1 MKKLVIVDGNSLL
14 FRAYYATS
22 FTGTIMRRK
31 DGFPTNAIFGFTNM
45 MNKIISTLK
54 DGDLLF
60 VSFDTGKKTFR
71 HKEMETYKAQRKP
84 IDEDLKLQ
92 LPVAR
97 ELLKAMGVFYY
108 ELEGYEGDDLAGTV
122 AKIGSIANL
131 EVDVYTSDKD
141 YLQLINDN
149 ISIYMITKGIKEIK
163 IMNKES
169 LFNDMG
175 LTPDQIRDYK
185 GLMGDPSDNIK
196 GIPGVGEKTAIKLLQ
211 QYSSLEGII
220 EAMKNEKSKL
230 AQKILDNQ
238 DLGKFCKH
246 IATID
251 TEVPLPFTLDDLE
264 YSGYDFN
271 ELSSFYTKEEFYSL
285 LKKLKPNSKKRNIN
299 KTSTEKSIKF
309 EKILISSFKDL
320 PNNISTFVLDYNQAN
335 YHHANINNVI
345 FADDKNVYIYDYS
358 LAKKDQNFINFITDE
373 NIKKSTFDSKAMYVL
388 LNKDH
393 IELKGISFDLLL
405 ASYLL
410 DSSLA
415 NDPIT
420 VCAYFGK
427 NILADDQVT
436 LFDDNSTTCN
446 LTYVINSI
454 KNDVITSLKEID
466 CYDLYNNIE
475 LKLAIVL
482 AKMEIEG
489 FPLNKEA
496 LNVINEK
503 YNVILNELT
512 EKIDILAG
520 VKINLA
526 SPKQVADLLF
536 NKLMLPSN
544 KKQSTSIEVL
554 NSIKHLHPI
563 VPLLIEYRK
572 YSKLI
577 STYTSGLSDYIFP
590 DGKIHALFNQALTT
604 TGRLSSSEPNLQNIS
619 VRDEEGKLIR
629 KAFFYD
635 EDNLSLLSL
644 DYSQIE
650 LRLLAHMANVSLL
663 IKAFNEGKDV
673 HEQTAREIFNIPNDE
688 EVPSNLR
695 RKAKTV
701 NFGIV
706 YGISDWGLAEQ
717 LSCPVQEAKTII
729 NNFYLVYPEIKT
741 YFDNV
746 IEFANKNNYVTTL
759 FKRRRYI
766 LELNSDNYQTREFG
780 KRAAQN
786 APIQGTAAD
795 LIKMAMIKI
804 DEEITK
810 QQLKSKLILQIHDE
824 LIFKIYPE
832 EKEIMYNLVKSTME
846 NIYPLKVKLEVDGSC
861 AKTWYDCK

>member
-31 DGFPTNAIFGFTNM
+31 DGFPTNAIFGFSNM

-97 ELLKAMGVFYY
+97 DLLKAMGVFYY

-122 AKIGSIANL
+122 AKIGSNANL

-149 ISIYMITKGIKEIK
+149 ISIYMITKGIKETK

-169 LFNDMG
+169 LFNEMG

-230 AQKILDNQ
+230 AQKIIDNQ

-251 TEVPLPFTLDDLE
+251 TDVPLPFTLEDLE

-299 KTSTEKSIKF
+299 KSTEKSIKF

-320 PNNISTFVLDYNQAN
+320 PNNISTFVLDYNQTN

-358 LAKKDQNFINFITDE
+358 LAKKDKDFINFITNE
-373 NIKKSTFDSKAMYVL
+373 NIKKATFDSKAMYVL

-393 IELKGISFDLLL
+393 IQLNGITFDLLL

-420 VCAYFGK
+420 VCAYFGE
-427 NILADDQVT
+427 NILSNDQLT
-436 LFDDNSTTCN
+436 LFDDNSSTCN

-454 KNDVITSLKEID
+454 KDEVIESLKEID

-503 YNVILNELT
+503 YKIVLNELT
-512 EKIDILAG
+512 EKIDELAG
-520 VKINLA
+520 VKINLS

-544 KKQSTSIEVL
+544 KKQSTSIEIL
-554 NSIKHLHPI
+554 NNIKHLHPI

-577 STYTSGLSDYIFP
+577 STYTSGLSGYIFP

-635 EDNLSLLSL
+635 EDDLSLLSL

-650 LRLLAHMANVSLL
+650 LRLLSHMANVSLL

-746 IEFANKNNYVTTL
+746 VEFATKNNYVTTL

>member
-31 DGFPTNAIFGFTNM
+31 DGFPTNAIFGFSNM

-97 ELLKAMGVFYY
+97 DLLKAMGVFYY

-122 AKIGSIANL
+122 AKIGSNSNL

-149 ISIYMITKGIKEIK
+149 ISIYMITKGIKETK

-169 LFNDMG
+169 LFNEMG

-251 TEVPLPFTLDDLE
+251 TDVPLPFTLDDLE

-299 KTSTEKSIKF
+299 KSTEKSIKF

-320 PNNISTFVLDYNQAN
+320 PNNISTFVLDYNQTN
-335 YHHANINNVI
+335 YHHANVNNVI

-358 LAKKDQNFINFITDE
+358 LAKKDKDFINFITNE
-373 NIKKSTFDSKAMYVL
+373 NIKKATFDSKAMYVL

-393 IELKGISFDLLL
+393 IQLNGITFDLLL

-427 NILADDQVT
+427 NILSNDQLT
-436 LFDDNSTTCN
+436 LFDDNSSTCN

-454 KNDVITSLKEID
+454 KDEVIASLKEID

-503 YNVILNELT
+503 YKIVLNELT
-512 EKIDILAG
+512 EKIDELAG
-520 VKINLA
+520 VKINLS

-544 KKQSTSIEVL
+544 KKQSTSIEIL
-554 NSIKHLHPI
+554 NNIKHLHPI

-746 IEFANKNNYVTTL
+746 VEFATKNNYVTTL

>member
-31 DGFPTNAIFGFTNM
+31 DGFPTNAIFGFSNM

-97 ELLKAMGVFYY
+97 DLLKAMGVFYY

-122 AKIGSIANL
+122 AKIGSNANL

-251 TEVPLPFTLDDLE
+251 TDVPLPFTLEDLE

-299 KTSTEKSIKF
+299 KTAEKSIKF
-309 EKILISSFKDL
+309 EKMLISSFKDL
-320 PNNISTFVLDYNQAN
+320 PNNISTFVLDYNQTN

-358 LAKKDQNFINFITDE
+358 LAKKDKDFINFITNE
-373 NIKKSTFDSKAMYVL
+373 KIKKATFDSKAMYVL

-393 IELKGISFDLLL
+393 IQLNGITFDLLL

-427 NILADDQVT
+427 NILSNDQLT
-436 LFDDNSTTCN
+436 LFDDNSSTCN

-454 KNDVITSLKEID
+454 KDEVIASLKEID

-496 LNVINEK
+496 LNIINEK
-503 YNVILNELT
+503 YKIILNELT
-512 EKIDILAG
+512 EKIDELAG
-520 VKINLA
+520 VKINLS

-544 KKQSTSIEVL
+544 KKQSTSIEIL
-554 NSIKHLHPI
+554 NNIKHLHPI

-746 IEFANKNNYVTTL
+746 VEFATKNNYVTTL

-804 DEEITK
+804 DEEITNK
-810 QQLKSKLILQIHDE
+810 KLKSKLVLQIHDE

-846 NIYPLKVKLEVDGSC
+846 NIYPLKVKLEVDGAC

>member
-31 DGFPTNAIFGFTNM
+31 DGFPTNAIFGFSNM

-97 ELLKAMGVFYY
+97 DLLKAMGVFYY

-122 AKIGSIANL
+122 AKIGSNANL

-271 ELSSFYTKEEFYSL
+271 ELSSFYTKQEFYSL

-320 PNNISTFVLDYNQAN
+320 PNNISTFVLDYNQTN

-358 LAKKDQNFINFITDE
+358 LAKKDKDFINFITNE
-373 NIKKSTFDSKAMYVL
+373 EIKKATFDSKAMYVL

-393 IELKGISFDLLL
+393 IQLNGITFDLLL

-420 VCAYFGK
+420 VCAYFGE
-427 NILADDQVT
+427 NILSNDQVT
-436 LFDDNSTTCN
+436 LFDDNSSTCN
-446 LTYVINSI
+446 LTFVINSI

-635 EDNLSLLSL
+635 DEDLYLLSL

-746 IEFANKNNYVTTL
+746 VEFATKNNYVTTL

-804 DEEITK
+804 DEEITNK
-810 QQLKSKLILQIHDE
+810 KLKSKLVLQIHDE

-832 EKEIMYNLVKSTME
+832 EKDIMSNLVKNTME
-846 NIYPLKVKLEVDGSC
+846 SIYPLNVKLEVDGAC

>member
-163 IMNKES
+163 IINKES

-230 AQKILDNQ
+230 AQKIIDNQ

-251 TEVPLPFTLDDLE
+251 TDVPLPFTLENLE

-299 KTSTEKSIKF
+299 KTAEKSIKF
-309 EKILISSFKDL
+309 EKILISSFKEL
-320 PNNISTFVLDYNQAN
+320 PNNISTFVLDYNQTN
-335 YHHANINNVI
+335 YHHANVNNVI

-358 LAKKDQNFINFITDE
+358 LAKKDKDFINFITNE
-373 NIKKSTFDSKAMYVL
+373 NIKKATFDSKAMYVL

-393 IELKGISFDLLL
+393 IQLNGITFDLLL

-427 NILADDQVT
+427 NILSNDQLT
-436 LFDDNSTTCN
+436 LFDDNSSTCN

-454 KNDVITSLKEID
+454 KDEVIESLKEID

-496 LNVINEK
+496 LNIINEK
-503 YNVILNELT
+503 YKIILNELT
-512 EKIDILAG
+512 EKIDELAG
-520 VKINLA
+520 IKINLS

-544 KKQSTSIEVL
+544 KKQSTSIEIL
-554 NSIKHLHPI
+554 NNIKHLHPI

-635 EDNLSLLSL
+635 EDDLSLLSL

-650 LRLLAHMANVSLL
+650 LRLLSHMANVSLL

-673 HEQTAREIFNIPNDE
+673 HEQTAREIFNIPNNE
-688 EVPSNLR
+688 EVPSSLR

-717 LSCPVQEAKTII
+717 LSCPIQEAKTII

>member
-31 DGFPTNAIFGFTNM
+31 DGFPTNAIFGFSNM

-97 ELLKAMGVFYY
+97 DLLKAMGVFYY

-122 AKIGSIANL
+122 AKIGSNANL

-149 ISIYMITKGIKEIK
+149 ISIYMITKGIKETK

-169 LFNDMG
+169 LFNEMG

-251 TEVPLPFTLDDLE
+251 TDVPLPFTLEDLE

-299 KTSTEKSIKF
+299 KSTEKSIKF

-320 PNNISTFVLDYNQAN
+320 PNNISTFVLDYNQTN
-335 YHHANINNVI
+335 YHHANVNNVI

-358 LAKKDQNFINFITDE
+358 LAKKDKDFINFITNE
-373 NIKKSTFDSKAMYVL
+373 EIKKATFDSKAMYVL

-393 IELKGISFDLLL
+393 IQLNGITFDLLL

-427 NILADDQVT
+427 NILSNDQLT
-436 LFDDNSTTCN
+436 LFDDNSSTCN

-454 KNDVITSLKEID
+454 KDEVIASLKEID

-503 YNVILNELT
+503 YKIVLNELT
-512 EKIDILAG
+512 EKIDELAG
-520 VKINLA
+520 VKINLS

-544 KKQSTSIEVL
+544 KKQSTSIEIL
-554 NSIKHLHPI
+554 NNIKHLHPI

-746 IEFANKNNYVTTL
+746 VEFATKNNYVTTL

>member
-31 DGFPTNAIFGFTNM
+31 DGFPTNAIFGFSNM

-122 AKIGSIANL
+122 AKIGSNANL

-220 EAMKNEKSKL
+220 EAMKNDKSKL

-251 TEVPLPFTLDDLE
+251 TDVPLPFTLDDLE

-299 KTSTEKSIKF
+299 KTAEKSIKF
-309 EKILISSFKDL
+309 EKILISSFKEL
-320 PNNISTFVLDYNQAN
+320 PNNISTFVLDYNQTN
-335 YHHANINNVI
+335 YHHANVNNVI

-358 LAKKDQNFINFITDE
+358 LAKKDKDFINFITNE
-373 NIKKSTFDSKAMYVL
+373 NIKKATFDSKAMYVL

-393 IELKGISFDLLL
+393 IQLNGITFDLLL

-420 VCAYFGK
+420 VCAYFGE
-427 NILADDQVT
+427 NILSNDQLT
-436 LFDDNSTTCN
+436 LFDDNSSTCN

-454 KNDVITSLKEID
+454 KNEVIASLKEID

-496 LNVINEK
+496 LNIINEK
-503 YNVILNELT
+503 YKIILNELT
-512 EKIDILAG
+512 EKIDELAG
-520 VKINLA
+520 VKINLS

-544 KKQSTSIEVL
+544 KKQSTSIEIL
-554 NSIKHLHPI
+554 NNIKHLHPI

-746 IEFANKNNYVTTL
+746 VEFATKNNYVTTL

>member
-22 FTGTIMRRK
+22 FIGTIMRRK
-31 DGFPTNAIFGFTNM
+31 DGFPTNAIFGFSNM

-97 ELLKAMGVFYY
+97 DLLKAMGVFYY

-122 AKIGSIANL
+122 AKIGSNANL

-149 ISIYMITKGIKEIK
+149 ISIYMITKGIKETK

-169 LFNDMG
+169 LFNEMG

-220 EAMKNEKSKL
+220 EAMKNDKSKL

-251 TEVPLPFTLDDLE
+251 TDVPLPFTLDDLE

-271 ELSSFYTKEEFYSL
+271 ELSSFYTKEKFYSL

-299 KTSTEKSIKF
+299 KSTEKSIKF

-320 PNNISTFVLDYNQAN
+320 PNNISTFVLDYNQTN
-335 YHHANINNVI
+335 YHHANVNNVI

-358 LAKKDQNFINFITDE
+358 LAKKDKDFINFITNE
-373 NIKKSTFDSKAMYVL
+373 EIKKATFDSKAMYVL

-393 IELKGISFDLLL
+393 IQLNGITFDLLL

-427 NILADDQVT
+427 NILSNDQLT
-436 LFDDNSTTCN
+436 LFDDNSSTCN

-454 KNDVITSLKEID
+454 KDEVIASLKEID

-496 LNVINEK
+496 LNIINEK
-503 YNVILNELT
+503 YKIILNELT
-512 EKIDILAG
+512 EKIDELAG
-520 VKINLA
+520 VKINLS

-544 KKQSTSIEVL
+544 KKQSTSIEIL
-554 NSIKHLHPI
+554 NNIKHLHPI

-673 HEQTAREIFNIPNDE
+673 HEQTSREIFNIPNDE

-746 IEFANKNNYVTTL
+746 VEFATKNNYVTTL

>member
-31 DGFPTNAIFGFTNM
+31 DGFPTNAIFGFSNM

-122 AKIGSIANL
+122 AKIGSNANL

-149 ISIYMITKGIKEIK
+149 ISIYMITKGIKETK

-169 LFNDMG
+169 LFNEMG

-220 EAMKNEKSKL
+220 EAMKNDKSKL

-251 TEVPLPFTLDDLE
+251 TDVPLPFTLEDLE

-299 KTSTEKSIKF
+299 KTAEKSIKF
-309 EKILISSFKDL
+309 EKILISSFKEL
-320 PNNISTFVLDYNQAN
+320 PNNISTFVLDYNQTN
-335 YHHANINNVI
+335 YHHANVNNVI

-358 LAKKDQNFINFITDE
+358 LAKKDKDFINFITNE
-373 NIKKSTFDSKAMYVL
+373 NIKKATFDSKAMYVL

-393 IELKGISFDLLL
+393 IQLNGITFDLLL

-427 NILADDQVT
+427 NILSNDQLT
-436 LFDDNSTTCN
+436 LFDDNSSTCN

-454 KNDVITSLKEID
+454 KEEVIESLKEID

-496 LNVINEK
+496 LNIINEK
-503 YNVILNELT
+503 YKIILNELT
-512 EKIDILAG
+512 EKIDELAG
-520 VKINLA
+520 IKINLS

-544 KKQSTSIEVL
+544 KKQSTSIEIL
-554 NSIKHLHPI
+554 NNIKHLHPI

-746 IEFANKNNYVTTL
+746 VEFANKNNYVTTL

>member
-31 DGFPTNAIFGFTNM
+31 DGFPTNAIFGFSNM

-97 ELLKAMGVFYY
+97 DLLKAMGVFYY

-122 AKIGSIANL
+122 AKIGSNANL

-149 ISIYMITKGIKEIK
+149 ISIYMITKGIKETK

-251 TEVPLPFTLDDLE
+251 TDVPLPFTLDDLE

-320 PNNISTFVLDYNQAN
+320 PNNISTFVLDYNQTN
-335 YHHANINNVI
+335 YHHANVNNVI

-358 LAKKDQNFINFITDE
+358 LAKKDKDFINFITNE
-373 NIKKSTFDSKAMYVL
+373 NIKKATFDSKAMYVL

-393 IELKGISFDLLL
+393 IQLNGITFDLLL

-420 VCAYFGK
+420 VCAYFGE
-427 NILADDQVT
+427 NILSNDQLT
-436 LFDDNSTTCN
+436 LFDDNSSTCN

-454 KNDVITSLKEID
+454 KDEVIASLKEID

-503 YNVILNELT
+503 YKIVLNELT
-512 EKIDILAG
+512 EKIDELAG
-520 VKINLA
+520 VKINLS

-544 KKQSTSIEVL
+544 KKQSTSIEIL
-554 NSIKHLHPI
+554 NNIKHLHPI

-746 IEFANKNNYVTTL
+746 VEFATKNNYVTTL

-861 AKTWYDCK
+861 DKTWYDCK

>member
-230 AQKILDNQ
+230 AQKIIDNQ

-251 TEVPLPFTLDDLE
+251 TDVPLPFTLEDLE

-285 LKKLKPNSKKRNIN
+285 LKKLKHNSKKRNIN
-299 KTSTEKSIKF
+299 KTAEKSIKF
-309 EKILISSFKDL
+309 EKILISSFKEL
-320 PNNISTFVLDYNQAN
+320 PNNISTFVLDYNQTN
-335 YHHANINNVI
+335 YHHANVNNVI

-358 LAKKDQNFINFITDE
+358 LAKKDKDFINFITNE
-373 NIKKSTFDSKAMYVL
+373 NIKKATFDSKAMYVL

-393 IELKGISFDLLL
+393 IQLNGITFDLLL

-427 NILADDQVT
+427 NILSNDQLT
-436 LFDDNSTTCN
+436 LFDDNSSTCN

-454 KNDVITSLKEID
+454 KDEVIESLKEID

-503 YNVILNELT
+503 YKIVLNELT
-512 EKIDILAG
+512 EKIDELAG
-520 VKINLA
+520 VKINLS

-544 KKQSTSIEVL
+544 KKQSTSIEIL
-554 NSIKHLHPI
+554 NNIKHLHPI

-746 IEFANKNNYVTTL
+746 VEFATKNNYVTTL

>member
-122 AKIGSIANL
+122 AKIGSNANL

-230 AQKILDNQ
+230 AQKIIDNQ

-251 TEVPLPFTLDDLE
+251 TDVPLPFTLEDLE

-299 KTSTEKSIKF
+299 KTAEKSIKF
-309 EKILISSFKDL
+309 EKMLISSFKDL
-320 PNNISTFVLDYNQAN
+320 PNNISTFVLDYNQTN
-335 YHHANINNVI
+335 YHHANVNNVI

-358 LAKKDQNFINFITDE
+358 LAKKDKDFINFITNE
-373 NIKKSTFDSKAMYVL
+373 KIKKATFDSKAMYVL

-393 IELKGISFDLLL
+393 IQLNGITFDLLL

-427 NILADDQVT
+427 NILSNDQLT
-436 LFDDNSTTCN
+436 LFDDNSSTCN

-454 KNDVITSLKEID
+454 KDEVIESLKEID

-496 LNVINEK
+496 LNIINEK
-503 YNVILNELT
+503 YKIILNELT
-512 EKIDILAG
+512 EKIDELAG
-520 VKINLA
+520 VKINLS

-544 KKQSTSIEVL
+544 KKQSTSIEIL
-554 NSIKHLHPI
+554 NNIKHLHPI

-635 EDNLSLLSL
+635 EDDLSLLSL

-650 LRLLAHMANVSLL
+650 LRLLSHMANVSLL

-717 LSCPVQEAKTII
+717 LSCPIQEAKTII

>member
-122 AKIGSIANL
+122 AKIGSNANL

-251 TEVPLPFTLDDLE
+251 TEVSLPFTLEDLE

-271 ELSSFYTKEEFYSL
+271 ELSSFYTKQEFYSL

-320 PNNISTFVLDYNQAN
+320 PNNISTFVLDYNQTN

-393 IELKGISFDLLL
+393 IQLNGITFDLLL

-427 NILADDQVT
+427 NILTDDQVS
-436 LFDDNSTTCN
+436 LFDDNSSTCN

-503 YNVILNELT
+503 YKIVLNELT

-635 EDNLSLLSL
+635 DEDLYLLSL

-688 EVPSNLR
+688 EVPSSLR

-746 IEFANKNNYVTTL
+746 VEFATKNNYVTTL

>member
-31 DGFPTNAIFGFTNM
+31 DGFPTNAIFGFSNM

-251 TEVPLPFTLDDLE
+251 TDVPLPFTLEDLE

-271 ELSSFYTKEEFYSL
+271 ELSSFYTKQEFYSL

-320 PNNISTFVLDYNQAN
+320 PNNISTFVLDYNQTN

-358 LAKKDQNFINFITDE
+358 LAKKDKDFINFITNE
-373 NIKKSTFDSKAMYVL
+373 NIKKATFDSKAMYVL

-393 IELKGISFDLLL
+393 IQLNGITFDLLL

-427 NILADDQVT
+427 NILSNDQLT
-436 LFDDNSTTCN
+436 LFDDNSSTCN

-454 KNDVITSLKEID
+454 KDEVIASLKEID

-496 LNVINEK
+496 LNIINEK
-503 YNVILNELT
+503 YKIILNELT
-512 EKIDILAG
+512 EKIDELAG
-520 VKINLA
+520 VKINLS

-544 KKQSTSIEVL
+544 KKQSTSIEIL
-554 NSIKHLHPI
+554 NNIKHLHPI

-746 IEFANKNNYVTTL
+746 VEFATKNNYVTTL

>member
-31 DGFPTNAIFGFTNM
+31 DGFPTNAIFGFSNM

-71 HKEMETYKAQRKP
+71 HKEMETYKVQRKP

-97 ELLKAMGVFYY
+97 DLLKAMGVFYY

-251 TEVPLPFTLDDLE
+251 TDVPLPFTLDDLE

-271 ELSSFYTKEEFYSL
+271 ELSSFYTKQEFYSL

-299 KTSTEKSIKF
+299 KSTEKSIKF

-320 PNNISTFVLDYNQAN
+320 PNNISTFVLDYNQTN
-335 YHHANINNVI
+335 YHHANVNNVI

-358 LAKKDQNFINFITDE
+358 LAKKDKDFINFITNE
-373 NIKKSTFDSKAMYVL
+373 NIKKATFDSKAMYVL

-393 IELKGISFDLLL
+393 IQLNGITFDLLL

-427 NILADDQVT
+427 NILSNDQLT
-436 LFDDNSTTCN
+436 LFDDNSSTCN

-454 KNDVITSLKEID
+454 KDEVIASLKEID

-496 LNVINEK
+496 LNIINEK
-503 YNVILNELT
+503 YKIILNELT
-512 EKIDILAG
+512 EKIDELAG
-520 VKINLA
+520 VKINLS

-544 KKQSTSIEVL
+544 KKQSTSIEIL
-554 NSIKHLHPI
+554 NNIKHLHPI

-746 IEFANKNNYVTTL
+746 VEFATKNNYVTTL

>member
-31 DGFPTNAIFGFTNM
+31 DGFPTNAIFGFSNM

-97 ELLKAMGVFYY
+97 DLLKAMGVFYY

-122 AKIGSIANL
+122 AKIGSNANL

-149 ISIYMITKGIKEIK
+149 ISIYMITKGIKETK

-169 LFNDMG
+169 LFNEMG

-251 TEVPLPFTLDDLE
+251 TDVPLPFTLDDLE

-320 PNNISTFVLDYNQAN
+320 PNNISTFVLDYNQTN
-335 YHHANINNVI
+335 YHHANVNNVI

-358 LAKKDQNFINFITDE
+358 LAKKDKDFINFITNE
-373 NIKKSTFDSKAMYVL
+373 NIKKATFDSKAMYVL

-393 IELKGISFDLLL
+393 IQLNGITFDLLL

-427 NILADDQVT
+427 NILSNDQLT
-436 LFDDNSTTCN
+436 LFDDNSSTCN

-454 KNDVITSLKEID
+454 KDEVITSLKEID

-503 YNVILNELT
+503 YKIVLNELT
-512 EKIDILAG
+512 EKIDELAG
-520 VKINLA
+520 VKINLS

-544 KKQSTSIEVL
+544 KKQSTSIEIL
-554 NSIKHLHPI
+554 NNIKHLHPI

-746 IEFANKNNYVTTL
+746 VEFATKNNYVTTL

>member
-31 DGFPTNAIFGFTNM
+31 DGFPTNAIFGFSNM

-122 AKIGSIANL
+122 AKIGSNANL

-141 YLQLINDN
+141 YLQLINNN

-196 GIPGVGEKTAIKLLQ
+196 GITGVGEKTAIKLLQ

-251 TEVPLPFTLDDLE
+251 TDVPLPFTLDDLE

-320 PNNISTFVLDYNQAN
+320 PNNISTFVLDYNQTN
-335 YHHANINNVI
+335 YHHANVNNVI

-358 LAKKDQNFINFITDE
+358 LAKKDKDFINFITNE
-373 NIKKSTFDSKAMYVL
+373 NIKKATFDSKAMYVL

-393 IELKGISFDLLL
+393 IQLNGITFDLLL

-427 NILADDQVT
+427 NILSNDQLT
-436 LFDDNSTTCN
+436 LFDDNSSTCN

-454 KNDVITSLKEID
+454 KDEVIASLKEID

-496 LNVINEK
+496 LNIINEK
-503 YNVILNELT
+503 YKIILNELT
-512 EKIDILAG
+512 EKIDELAG
-520 VKINLA
+520 VKINLS

-544 KKQSTSIEVL
+544 KKQSTSIEIL
-554 NSIKHLHPI
+554 NNIKHLHPI

-746 IEFANKNNYVTTL
+746 VEFATKNNYVTTL

>member
-31 DGFPTNAIFGFTNM
+31 DGFPTNAIFGFSNM

-122 AKIGSIANL
+122 AKIGSNANL

-149 ISIYMITKGIKEIK
+149 ISIYMITKGIKETK

-220 EAMKNEKSKL
+220 EAMKNDKSKL

-251 TEVPLPFTLDDLE
+251 TDVPLPFTLEDLE

-285 LKKLKPNSKKRNIN
+285 LKKLKPNSKKRNIH
-299 KTSTEKSIKF
+299 KTTTEKSIKF

-320 PNNISTFVLDYNQAN
+320 PNNISTFVLDYNQTN

-358 LAKKDQNFINFITDE
+358 LAKKDKDFINFITNE
-373 NIKKSTFDSKAMYVL
+373 NIKKATFDSKAMYVL

-393 IELKGISFDLLL
+393 IQLNGITFDLLL

-420 VCAYFGK
+420 VCAYFGE
-427 NILADDQVT
+427 NILSNDQLT
-436 LFDDNSTTCN
+436 LFDDNSSTCN

-454 KNDVITSLKEID
+454 KDEVIASLKEID

-489 FPLNKEA
+489 FPLNKEV
-496 LNVINEK
+496 LNIINEK
-503 YNVILNELT
+503 YKIILNELT
-512 EKIDILAG
+512 EKIDELAG
-520 VKINLA
+520 VKINLS

-544 KKQSTSIEVL
+544 KKQSTSIEIL
-554 NSIKHLHPI
+554 NNIKHLHPI

-673 HEQTAREIFNIPNDE
+673 HEQTAREIFNIPNNE
-688 EVPSNLR
+688 EVPSSLR

-746 IEFANKNNYVTTL
+746 VEFATKNNYVTTL

>member
-31 DGFPTNAIFGFTNM
+31 DGFPTNAIFGFSNM

-122 AKIGSIANL
+122 AKIGSNANL

-230 AQKILDNQ
+230 AQKIIDNQ

-251 TEVPLPFTLDDLE
+251 TDVPLPFTLEDLE

-299 KTSTEKSIKF
+299 KSTEKSIKF

-320 PNNISTFVLDYNQAN
+320 PNNISTFVLDYNQTN
-335 YHHANINNVI
+335 YHHANVNNVI

-358 LAKKDQNFINFITDE
+358 LAKKDKDFINFITNE
-373 NIKKSTFDSKAMYVL
+373 EIKKATFDSKAMYVL

-393 IELKGISFDLLL
+393 IQLNGITFDLLL

-427 NILADDQVT
+427 NILSNDQLT
-436 LFDDNSTTCN
+436 LFDDNSSTCN

-454 KNDVITSLKEID
+454 KDEVIASLKEID

-503 YNVILNELT
+503 YKIVLNELT
-512 EKIDILAG
+512 EKIDELAG
-520 VKINLA
+520 VKINLS

-544 KKQSTSIEVL
+544 KKQSTSIEIL
-554 NSIKHLHPI
+554 NNIKHLHPI

-635 EDNLSLLSL
+635 EDDLSLLSL

-650 LRLLAHMANVSLL
+650 LRLLSHMANVSLL

-717 LSCPVQEAKTII
+717 LSCPIQEAKTII

>member
-1 MKKLVIVDGNSLL
+1 MKKLVIVDGNSLI

-31 DGFPTNAIFGFTNM
+31 DGFPTNAIFGFSNM

-122 AKIGSIANL
+122 AKIGSNANL

-220 EAMKNEKSKL
+220 EAMKNDKSKL

-251 TEVPLPFTLDDLE
+251 TDVPLPFTLEDLE

-299 KTSTEKSIKF
+299 KSTEKSIKF

-320 PNNISTFVLDYNQAN
+320 PNNISTFVLDYNQTN

-358 LAKKDQNFINFITDE
+358 LAKKDKDFINFITNE
-373 NIKKSTFDSKAMYVL
+373 NIKKATFDSKAMYVL

-393 IELKGISFDLLL
+393 IQLNGITFDLLL

-420 VCAYFGK
+420 VCAYFGE
-427 NILADDQVT
+427 NILSNDQVT
-436 LFDDNSTTCN
+436 LFDDNSSTYN

-454 KNDVITSLKEID
+454 KNEVIASLKEID

-503 YNVILNELT
+503 YKIILNELT
-512 EKIDILAG
+512 EKIDELAG
-520 VKINLA
+520 VKINLS

-544 KKQSTSIEVL
+544 KKQSTSIEIL
-554 NSIKHLHPI
+554 NNIKHLHPI

-746 IEFANKNNYVTTL
+746 VEFATKNNYVTTL

>member
-31 DGFPTNAIFGFTNM
+31 DGFPTNAIFGFSNM

-97 ELLKAMGVFYY
+97 DLLKAMGVFYY

-122 AKIGSIANL
+122 AKIGSNANL

-149 ISIYMITKGIKEIK
+149 ISIYMITKGIKETK

-169 LFNDMG
+169 LFNEMG

-220 EAMKNEKSKL
+220 EAMKNDKSKL

-251 TEVPLPFTLDDLE
+251 TDVPLPFTLEDLE

-299 KTSTEKSIKF
+299 KSTEKSIKF

-320 PNNISTFVLDYNQAN
+320 PNNISTFVLDYNQTN
-335 YHHANINNVI
+335 YHHANVNNVI

-358 LAKKDQNFINFITDE
+358 LAKKDKDFINFITNE
-373 NIKKSTFDSKAMYVL
+373 EIKKATFDSKAMYVL

-393 IELKGISFDLLL
+393 IQLNGITFDLLL

-427 NILADDQVT
+427 NILSNDQLT
-436 LFDDNSTTCN
+436 LFDDNSSTCN

-454 KNDVITSLKEID
+454 KDEVIASLKEID

-496 LNVINEK
+496 LNIINEK
-503 YNVILNELT
+503 YKIILNELT
-512 EKIDILAG
+512 EKIDELAG
-520 VKINLA
+520 VKINLS

-544 KKQSTSIEVL
+544 KKQSTSIEIL
-554 NSIKHLHPI
+554 NNIKHLHPI

-746 IEFANKNNYVTTL
+746 VEFATKNNYVTTL

>member
-122 AKIGSIANL
+122 AKIGSNANL

-230 AQKILDNQ
+230 AQKIIDNQ

-251 TEVPLPFTLDDLE
+251 TDVPLPFTLDDLE

-299 KTSTEKSIKF
+299 KSTEKSIKF

-320 PNNISTFVLDYNQAN
+320 PNNISTFVLDYNQTN
-335 YHHANINNVI
+335 YHHANVNNVI

-358 LAKKDQNFINFITDE
+358 LAKKDKDFINFITNE
-373 NIKKSTFDSKAMYVL
+373 NNKKATFDSKAMYVL

-393 IELKGISFDLLL
+393 IQLNGITFDLLL

-427 NILADDQVT
+427 NILSNDQLT
-436 LFDDNSTTCN
+436 LFDDNSSTCN

-454 KNDVITSLKEID
+454 KDEVIESLKEID

-496 LNVINEK
+496 LNIINEK
-503 YNVILNELT
+503 YKIILNELT
-512 EKIDILAG
+512 EKIDELAG
-520 VKINLA
+520 VKINLS

-544 KKQSTSIEVL
+544 KKQSTSIEIL
-554 NSIKHLHPI
+554 NNIKHLHPI

-746 IEFANKNNYVTTL
+746 VEFATKNNYVTTL

-846 NIYPLKVKLEVDGSC
+846 NIYPLKVKLEVDGAC

>member
-31 DGFPTNAIFGFTNM
+31 DGFPTNAIFGFSNM

-122 AKIGSIANL
+122 AKIGSNANL

-220 EAMKNEKSKL
+220 EAMKNDKSKL

-251 TEVPLPFTLDDLE
+251 TDVPLPFTLEDLE

-299 KTSTEKSIKF
+299 KSTEKSIKF

-320 PNNISTFVLDYNQAN
+320 PNNISTFVLDYNQTN
-335 YHHANINNVI
+335 YHHANVNNVI

-358 LAKKDQNFINFITDE
+358 LAKKDKDFINFITNE
-373 NIKKSTFDSKAMYVL
+373 EIKKATFDSKAMYVL

-393 IELKGISFDLLL
+393 IQLNGITFDLLL

-427 NILADDQVT
+427 NILSNDQLT
-436 LFDDNSTTCN
+436 LFDDNSSTCN

-454 KNDVITSLKEID
+454 KDEVIASLKEID

-496 LNVINEK
+496 LNIINEK
-503 YNVILNELT
+503 YKIILNELT
-512 EKIDILAG
+512 EKIDELAG
-520 VKINLA
+520 VKINLS

-544 KKQSTSIEVL
+544 KKQSTSIEIL
-554 NSIKHLHPI
+554 NNIKHLHPI

-746 IEFANKNNYVTTL
+746 VEFATKNNYVTTL

>member
-31 DGFPTNAIFGFTNM
+31 DGYPTNAIFGFTNM

-230 AQKILDNQ
+230 AQKIIDNQ

-251 TEVPLPFTLDDLE
+251 TDVPLPFTLEDLE

-299 KTSTEKSIKF
+299 KTAEKSIKF
-309 EKILISSFKDL
+309 EKMLISSFKDL
-320 PNNISTFVLDYNQAN
+320 PNNISTFVLDYNQTN
-335 YHHANINNVI
+335 YHHANVNNVI

-358 LAKKDQNFINFITDE
+358 LAKKDKDFINFITNE
-373 NIKKSTFDSKAMYVL
+373 KIKKATFDSKAMYVL

-393 IELKGISFDLLL
+393 IQLNGITFDLLL

-427 NILADDQVT
+427 NILSNDQLT
-436 LFDDNSTTCN
+436 LFDDNSSTCN

-454 KNDVITSLKEID
+454 KDEVIESLKEID

-496 LNVINEK
+496 LNIINEK
-503 YNVILNELT
+503 YKIILNELT
-512 EKIDILAG
+512 EKIDELAG
-520 VKINLA
+520 VKINLS

-544 KKQSTSIEVL
+544 KKQSTSIEIL
-554 NSIKHLHPI
+554 NNIKHLHPI

-688 EVPSNLR
+688 EVPSSLR

-717 LSCPVQEAKTII
+717 LSCPIQEAKTII

>member
-141 YLQLINDN
+141 YLQLINNN

-230 AQKILDNQ
+230 AQKIIDNQ

-251 TEVPLPFTLDDLE
+251 TDVPLPFTLEDLE

-285 LKKLKPNSKKRNIN
+285 LKKLKPNSKKRNIH
-299 KTSTEKSIKF
+299 KTTTEKSIKF

-320 PNNISTFVLDYNQAN
+320 PNNISTFVLDYNQTN
-335 YHHANINNVI
+335 YHHANVNNVI
-345 FADDKNVYIYDYS
+345 FADDKTVYIYDYS
-358 LAKKDQNFINFITDE
+358 LAKKDKDFINFITNE
-373 NIKKSTFDSKAMYVL
+373 NNKKATFDSKAMYVL

-393 IELKGISFDLLL
+393 IQLNGITFDLLL

-427 NILADDQVT
+427 NILSNDQLT
-436 LFDDNSTTCN
+436 LFDDNSSTCN

-454 KNDVITSLKEID
+454 KDEVIESLKEID

-496 LNVINEK
+496 LNIINEK
-503 YNVILNELT
+503 YKIILNELT
-512 EKIDILAG
+512 EKIDELAG
-520 VKINLA
+520 VKINLS

-544 KKQSTSIEVL
+544 KKQSTSIEIL
-554 NSIKHLHPI
+554 NNIKHLHPI

-650 LRLLAHMANVSLL
+650 LRLLSHMANVSLL

-673 HEQTAREIFNIPNDE
+673 HEQTAREIFNIPNNE

-717 LSCPVQEAKTII
+717 LSCPIQEAKTII

>member
-230 AQKILDNQ
+230 AQKIIDNQ

-251 TEVPLPFTLDDLE
+251 TDVPLPFTLEDLE

-299 KTSTEKSIKF
+299 KTAEKSIKF
-309 EKILISSFKDL
+309 EKMLISSFKDL
-320 PNNISTFVLDYNQAN
+320 PNNISTFVLDYNQTN
-335 YHHANINNVI
+335 YHHANVNNVI

-358 LAKKDQNFINFITDE
+358 LAKKDKDFINFITNE
-373 NIKKSTFDSKAMYVL
+373 KIKKATFDSKAMYVL

-393 IELKGISFDLLL
+393 IQLNGITFDLLL

-420 VCAYFGK
+420 VCAYFGE
-427 NILADDQVT
+427 NILSNDQLT
-436 LFDDNSTTCN
+436 LFDDNSSTCN

-454 KNDVITSLKEID
+454 KNEVIESLKEID

-496 LNVINEK
+496 LNIINEK
-503 YNVILNELT
+503 YKIILNELT
-512 EKIDILAG
+512 EKIDELAG
-520 VKINLA
+520 VKINLS

-544 KKQSTSIEVL
+544 KKQSTSIEIL
-554 NSIKHLHPI
+554 NNIKHLHPI

-746 IEFANKNNYVTTL
+746 VEFATKNNYVTTL

>member
-122 AKIGSIANL
+122 AEIGSNANL

-230 AQKILDNQ
+230 AQKIIDNQ

-251 TEVPLPFTLDDLE
+251 TDVPLPFTLEDLE

-299 KTSTEKSIKF
+299 KTAEKSIKF
-309 EKILISSFKDL
+309 EKMLISSFKDL
-320 PNNISTFVLDYNQAN
+320 PNNISTFVLDYNQTN
-335 YHHANINNVI
+335 YHHANVNNVI

-358 LAKKDQNFINFITDE
+358 LAKKDKDFINFITNE
-373 NIKKSTFDSKAMYVL
+373 KIKKATFDSKAMYVL

-393 IELKGISFDLLL
+393 IQLNGITFDLLL

-427 NILADDQVT
+427 NILSNDQLT
-436 LFDDNSTTCN
+436 LFDDNSSTCN

-454 KNDVITSLKEID
+454 KDEVIESLKEID

-496 LNVINEK
+496 LNIINEK
-503 YNVILNELT
+503 YKIILNELT
-512 EKIDILAG
+512 EKIDELAG
-520 VKINLA
+520 VKINLS

-544 KKQSTSIEVL
+544 KKQSTSIEIL
-554 NSIKHLHPI
+554 NNIKHLHPI

-635 EDNLSLLSL
+635 EDDLSLLSL

-650 LRLLAHMANVSLL
+650 LRLLSHMANVSLL

-673 HEQTAREIFNIPNDE
+673 HEQTAREIFNIPNNE
-688 EVPSNLR
+688 EVPSSLR

-717 LSCPVQEAKTII
+717 LSCPIQEAKTII

>member
-122 AKIGSIANL
+122 AKIGSNANL

-251 TEVPLPFTLDDLE
+251 TDVPLPFTLEDLE

-299 KTSTEKSIKF
+299 KTAEKSIKF
-309 EKILISSFKDL
+309 EKMLISSFKDL
-320 PNNISTFVLDYNQAN
+320 PNNISTFVLDYNQTN

-345 FADDKNVYIYDYS
+345 FADDKNVYIYDYY
-358 LAKKDQNFINFITDE
+358 LAKKDKDFINFITNE
-373 NIKKSTFDSKAMYVL
+373 KIKKATFDSKAMYVL

-393 IELKGISFDLLL
+393 IQLNGITFDLLL

-427 NILADDQVT
+427 NILSNDQLT
-436 LFDDNSTTCN
+436 LFDDNSSTCN

-454 KNDVITSLKEID
+454 KDEVIESLKEID

-496 LNVINEK
+496 LNIINEK
-503 YNVILNELT
+503 YKIILNELT
-512 EKIDILAG
+512 EKIDELAG
-520 VKINLA
+520 VKINLS

-544 KKQSTSIEVL
+544 KKQSTSIEIL
-554 NSIKHLHPI
+554 NNIKHLHPI

-635 EDNLSLLSL
+635 DDNLSLLSL

-650 LRLLAHMANVSLL
+650 LRLLSHMANVSLL

-746 IEFANKNNYVTTL
+746 VEFATKNNYVTTL

>member
-31 DGFPTNAIFGFTNM
+31 DGFPTNAIFGFSNM
-45 MNKIISTLK
+45 MNKMISTLK

-97 ELLKAMGVFYY
+97 DLLKAMGVFYY

-122 AKIGSIANL
+122 AKIGSNANL

-149 ISIYMITKGIKEIK
+149 ISIYMITKGIKETK

-169 LFNDMG
+169 LFNEMG

-220 EAMKNEKSKL
+220 EAMKNDKSKL

-251 TEVPLPFTLDDLE
+251 TDVPLPFTLEDLE

-299 KTSTEKSIKF
+299 KSTEKSIKF

-320 PNNISTFVLDYNQAN
+320 PNNISTFVLDYNQTN
-335 YHHANINNVI
+335 YHHANVNNVI

-358 LAKKDQNFINFITDE
+358 LAKKDKDFINFITNE
-373 NIKKSTFDSKAMYVL
+373 EIKKATFDSKAMYVL

-393 IELKGISFDLLL
+393 IQLNGITFDLLL

-420 VCAYFGK
+420 VCAYFGE
-427 NILADDQVT
+427 NILSNDQLT
-436 LFDDNSTTCN
+436 LFDDNSSTCN

-454 KNDVITSLKEID
+454 KDEVIASLKEID

-503 YNVILNELT
+503 YKIVLNELT
-512 EKIDILAG
+512 EKIDELAG
-520 VKINLA
+520 VKINLS

-544 KKQSTSIEVL
+544 KKQSTSIEIL
-554 NSIKHLHPI
+554 NNIKHLHPI

-635 EDNLSLLSL
+635 EDDLSLLSL

-650 LRLLAHMANVSLL
+650 LRLLSHMANVSLL

-746 IEFANKNNYVTTL
+746 VEFANKNNYVTTL

>member
-122 AKIGSIANL
+122 AKIGSNANL

-163 IMNKES
+163 IMNQES

-230 AQKILDNQ
+230 AQKIIDNQ

-251 TEVPLPFTLDDLE
+251 TDVPLPFTLDDLE
-264 YSGYDFN
+264 YFGYDFN

-320 PNNISTFVLDYNQAN
+320 PNNISTFVLDYNQTN

-358 LAKKDQNFINFITDE
+358 LAKKDKDFINFITNE
-373 NIKKSTFDSKAMYVL
+373 EIKKATFDSKAMYVL

-393 IELKGISFDLLL
+393 IQLNGITFDLLL

-427 NILADDQVT
+427 NILSNDQLT
-436 LFDDNSTTCN
+436 LFDDNSSTCN

-454 KNDVITSLKEID
+454 KDEVIESLKEID

-503 YNVILNELT
+503 YKIVLNELT
-512 EKIDILAG
+512 EKIDELAG
-520 VKINLA
+520 VKINLS

-544 KKQSTSIEVL
+544 KKQSTSIEIL
-554 NSIKHLHPI
+554 NNIKHLHPI

-746 IEFANKNNYVTTL
+746 VDFATKNNYVTTL

-804 DEEITK
+804 DEEITNK
-810 QQLKSKLILQIHDE
+810 KLKSKLVLQIHDE

-832 EKEIMYNLVKSTME
+832 EKDIMYNLVKNTME
-846 NIYPLKVKLEVDGSC
+846 SIYPLNVKLEVDGAC

>member
-31 DGFPTNAIFGFTNM
+31 DGFPTNAIFGFSNM

-97 ELLKAMGVFYY
+97 DLLKAMGVFYY

-122 AKIGSIANL
+122 AKIGSNANL

-149 ISIYMITKGIKEIK
+149 ISIYMITKGIKETK

-169 LFNDMG
+169 LFNEMG

-220 EAMKNEKSKL
+220 EAMKNDKSKL

-251 TEVPLPFTLDDLE
+251 TDVPLPFTLDDLE

-299 KTSTEKSIKF
+299 KTAEKSIKF

-320 PNNISTFVLDYNQAN
+320 PNNISTFVLDYNQTN
-335 YHHANINNVI
+335 YHHANVNNVI

-358 LAKKDQNFINFITDE
+358 LAKKDKDFINFITNE
-373 NIKKSTFDSKAMYVL
+373 NIKKATFDSKAMYVL

-393 IELKGISFDLLL
+393 IQLNGITFDLLL

-427 NILADDQVT
+427 NILSNDQLT
-436 LFDDNSTTCN
+436 LFDDNSSTCN

-454 KNDVITSLKEID
+454 KNEVIASLKEID

-503 YNVILNELT
+503 YKIVLNELT
-512 EKIDILAG
+512 EKIDELAG
-520 VKINLA
+520 VKINLS

-544 KKQSTSIEVL
+544 KKQSTSIEIL
-554 NSIKHLHPI
+554 NNIKHLHPI

-746 IEFANKNNYVTTL
+746 VEFATKNNYVTTL

>member
-97 ELLKAMGVFYY
+97 ELLKAMRVFYY

-122 AKIGSIANL
+122 AKIGSNANL

-230 AQKILDNQ
+230 AQKIIDNQ

-251 TEVPLPFTLDDLE
+251 TDVPLPFTLEDLE

-299 KTSTEKSIKF
+299 KIAEKSIKF
-309 EKILISSFKDL
+309 EKILISSFKEL
-320 PNNISTFVLDYNQAN
+320 PNNISTFVLDYNQTN
-335 YHHANINNVI
+335 YHHGNVNNVI

-358 LAKKDQNFINFITDE
+358 LAKKDKDFINFITNE
-373 NIKKSTFDSKAMYVL
+373 KIKKATFDSKAMYVL

-393 IELKGISFDLLL
+393 IQLNGITFDLLL

-427 NILADDQVT
+427 NILSNDQLT
-436 LFDDNSTTCN
+436 LFDDNSSTCN

-454 KNDVITSLKEID
+454 KDEVIESLKEID

-496 LNVINEK
+496 LNIINEK
-503 YNVILNELT
+503 YKIILNELT
-512 EKIDILAG
+512 EKIDELAG
-520 VKINLA
+520 VKINLS

-544 KKQSTSIEVL
+544 KKQSTSIEIL
-554 NSIKHLHPI
+554 NNIKHLHPI

-635 EDNLSLLSL
+635 EDDLSLLSL

-650 LRLLAHMANVSLL
+650 LRLLSHMANVSLL

-673 HEQTAREIFNIPNDE
+673 HEQTAREIFNIPNNE
-688 EVPSNLR
+688 EVPSSLR

-717 LSCPVQEAKTII
+717 LSCPIQEAKTII

>member
-122 AKIGSIANL
+122 AEIGSNANL

-211 QYSSLEGII
+211 QYYSLEGII

-230 AQKILDNQ
+230 AQKIIDNQ

-251 TEVPLPFTLDDLE
+251 TDVPLPFTLEDLE

-299 KTSTEKSIKF
+299 KTAEKSIKF
-309 EKILISSFKDL
+309 EKMLISSFKDL
-320 PNNISTFVLDYNQAN
+320 PNNISTFVLDYNQTN
-335 YHHANINNVI
+335 YHHANVNNVI

-358 LAKKDQNFINFITDE
+358 LAKKDKDFINFITNE
-373 NIKKSTFDSKAMYVL
+373 KIKKATFDSKAMYVL

-393 IELKGISFDLLL
+393 IQLNGITFDLLL

-427 NILADDQVT
+427 NILSNDQLT
-436 LFDDNSTTCN
+436 LFDDNSSTCN

-454 KNDVITSLKEID
+454 KDEVIESLKEID

-496 LNVINEK
+496 LNIINEK
-503 YNVILNELT
+503 YKIILNELT
-512 EKIDILAG
+512 EKIDELAG
-520 VKINLA
+520 VKINLS

-544 KKQSTSIEVL
+544 KKQSTSIEIL
-554 NSIKHLHPI
+554 NNIKHLHPI

-650 LRLLAHMANVSLL
+650 LRLLSHMANVSLL

-717 LSCPVQEAKTII
+717 LSCPIQEAKTII

>member
-122 AKIGSIANL
+122 AKIGSNANL

-230 AQKILDNQ
+230 AQKIIDNQ

-251 TEVPLPFTLDDLE
+251 TDVPLPFTLEDLE

-299 KTSTEKSIKF
+299 KTAEKSIKF
-309 EKILISSFKDL
+309 EKMLISSFKDL
-320 PNNISTFVLDYNQAN
+320 PNNISTFVLDYSQTN
-335 YHHANINNVI
+335 YHHANVNNVI

-358 LAKKDQNFINFITDE
+358 LAKKDKDFINFITNE
-373 NIKKSTFDSKAMYVL
+373 KIKKATFDSKAMYVL

-393 IELKGISFDLLL
+393 IQLNGITFDLLL

-427 NILADDQVT
+427 NILSNDQLT
-436 LFDDNSTTCN
+436 LFDDNSSTCN

-454 KNDVITSLKEID
+454 KDEVIESLKEID

-496 LNVINEK
+496 LNIINEK
-503 YNVILNELT
+503 YKIILNELT
-512 EKIDILAG
+512 EKIDELAG
-520 VKINLA
+520 VKINLS

-544 KKQSTSIEVL
+544 KKQSTSIEIL
-554 NSIKHLHPI
+554 NNIKHLHPI

-650 LRLLAHMANVSLL
+650 LRLLSHMANVSLL

-673 HEQTAREIFNIPNDE
+673 HEQTAREIFNIPNNE
-688 EVPSNLR
+688 EVPSSLR

-717 LSCPVQEAKTII
+717 LSCPIQEAKTII

>member
-175 LTPDQIRDYK
+175 LTPNQIRDYK

-230 AQKILDNQ
+230 AQKIIDNQ

-251 TEVPLPFTLDDLE
+251 TDVPLPFTLEDLE

-320 PNNISTFVLDYNQAN
+320 PNNISTFVLDYNQTN
-335 YHHANINNVI
+335 YHHANVNNVI

-358 LAKKDQNFINFITDE
+358 LAKKDKDFINFITNE
-373 NIKKSTFDSKAMYVL
+373 NIKKATFDSKAMYVL

-393 IELKGISFDLLL
+393 IQLNGITFDLLL

-427 NILADDQVT
+427 NILSNDQLT
-436 LFDDNSTTCN
+436 LFDDNSSTCN

-454 KNDVITSLKEID
+454 KDEVIESLKEID

-496 LNVINEK
+496 LNIINEK
-503 YNVILNELT
+503 Y
-512 EKIDILAG
+512 KI
-520 VKINLA
+520 
-526 SPKQVADLLF
+526 
-536 NKLMLPSN
+536 
-544 KKQSTSIEVL
+544 
-554 NSIKHLHPI
+554 
-563 VPLLIEYRK
+563 
-572 YSKLI
+572 
-577 STYTSGLSDYIFP
+577 
-590 DGKIHALFNQALTT
+590 
-604 TGRLSSSEPNLQNIS
+604 
-619 VRDEEGKLIR
+619 
-629 KAFFYD
+629 
-635 EDNLSLLSL
+635 
-644 DYSQIE
+644 
-650 LRLLAHMANVSLL
+650 
-663 IKAFNEGKDV
+663 
-673 HEQTAREIFNIPNDE
+673 
-688 EVPSNLR
+688 
-695 RKAKTV
+695 
-701 NFGIV
+701 
-706 YGISDWGLAEQ
+706 
-717 LSCPVQEAKTII
+717 
-729 NNFYLVYPEIKT
+729 
-741 YFDNV
+741 
-746 IEFANKNNYVTTL
+746 
-759 FKRRRYI
+759 
-766 LELNSDNYQTREFG
+766 
-780 KRAAQN
+780 
-786 APIQGTAAD
+786 
-795 LIKMAMIKI
+795 
-804 DEEITK
+804 
-810 QQLKSKLILQIHDE
+810 
-824 LIFKIYPE
+824 IFK
-832 EKEIMYNLVKSTME
+832 
-846 NIYPLKVKLEVDGSC
+846 
-861 AKTWYDCK
+861 

>member
-31 DGFPTNAIFGFTNM
+31 DGFPTNAIFGFSNM

-97 ELLKAMGVFYY
+97 DLLKAMGVFYY

-122 AKIGSIANL
+122 AKIGSNANL

-149 ISIYMITKGIKEIK
+149 ISIYMITKGIKETK

-230 AQKILDNQ
+230 AQKIIDNQ

-251 TEVPLPFTLDDLE
+251 TDVPLPFTLDDLE

-299 KTSTEKSIKF
+299 KSTEKSIKF

-320 PNNISTFVLDYNQAN
+320 PNNISTFVLDYNQTN

-358 LAKKDQNFINFITDE
+358 LAKKDKDFINFITNE
-373 NIKKSTFDSKAMYVL
+373 NIKKATFDSKAMYVL

-393 IELKGISFDLLL
+393 IQLNGITFDLLL

-427 NILADDQVT
+427 NILSNDQLT
-436 LFDDNSTTCN
+436 LFDDNSSTCN

-454 KNDVITSLKEID
+454 KDEVIESLKEID

-496 LNVINEK
+496 LNIINEK
-503 YNVILNELT
+503 YKIVLNELT
-512 EKIDILAG
+512 EKIDELAG
-520 VKINLA
+520 VKINLS

-544 KKQSTSIEVL
+544 KKQSTSIEIL
-554 NSIKHLHPI
+554 NNIKHLHPI

-746 IEFANKNNYVTTL
+746 VEFATKNNYVTTL

>member
-97 ELLKAMGVFYY
+97 DLLKAMGVFYY

-122 AKIGSIANL
+122 AKIGSNANL

-251 TEVPLPFTLDDLE
+251 TDVPLPFTLDDLE

-299 KTSTEKSIKF
+299 KSTEKSIKF

-320 PNNISTFVLDYNQAN
+320 PNNISTFVLDYNQTN

-358 LAKKDQNFINFITDE
+358 LAKKDKDFINFITNE
-373 NIKKSTFDSKAMYVL
+373 NIKKATFDSKAMYVL

-393 IELKGISFDLLL
+393 IQLNGITFDLLL

-427 NILADDQVT
+427 NILSNDQLT
-436 LFDDNSTTCN
+436 LFDDNSSTCN

-454 KNDVITSLKEID
+454 KDEVIESLKEID

-496 LNVINEK
+496 LNIINEK
-503 YNVILNELT
+503 YKIILNELT
-512 EKIDILAG
+512 EKIDELAG
-520 VKINLA
+520 VKINLS

-544 KKQSTSIEVL
+544 KKQSTSIEIL
-554 NSIKHLHPI
+554 NNIKHLHPI

-635 EDNLSLLSL
+635 EDDLSLLSL

-650 LRLLAHMANVSLL
+650 LRLLSHMANVSLL

-688 EVPSNLR
+688 EVPSSLR

-717 LSCPVQEAKTII
+717 LSCPIQEAKTII